1 MLEDPQSLAT
11 PWVPL
16 LLGDESALLRK
27 RRNIYAPAL
36 ASLKAGTF
44 NASLII
50 GRRLRTF
57 SLFSIVKLTVCEEE
71 RLPGLATCETIDSF
85 EAGCCFSSP
94 VCGLHEEV
102 GGDNVT

>member
-1 MLEDPQSLAT
+1 MVPEMPEDPQVI

-16 LLGDESALLRK
+16 LLGGESALLRK

-57 SLFSIVKLTVCEEE
+57 SLFAVVKLSV
-71 RLPGLATCETIDSF
+71 RRKGRQAWP
-85 EAGCCFSSP
+85 P
-94 VCGLHEEV
+94 VKP
-102 GGDNVT
+102 